1 MKKLLFIITAILLTL
16 PSLAQENNL
25 SIVIEKEGTSQ
36 EIAFDQLQRITFSG
50 TTVNMFTKD
59 GFTVS
64 NDMYDIYRIGF
75 NETSTNIS
83 SNTQEGNNLL
93 GYISNE
99 AIVINSLA
107 GTTIEIYN
115 VNGNHISSTR
125 LKSDNETISIA
136 SLPKGI
142 YLVRTNCKT
151 AKFLKR

>member
-59 GFTVS
+59 GSTVS

-83 SNTQEGNNLL
+83 SNTQEGDNLL